1 MVAEVGF
8 EPRMTFWVILAY
20 ETRESQAGRLAY
32 FSKLARSVG
41 AAPTKLSFGDSAA
54 RAGALRVEI
63 GSPGRVFTS
72 NKPESKSGASDN
84 SATGQSSTECG
95 MWMCGVGNP
104 VQNQNAE
111 CETRTRKQASCKSL
125 VTRHRSLT

>member
-72 NKPESKSGASDN
+72 NNLSQSQARLIIPPRGSPAWNAECGLRS
-84 SATGQSSTECG
+84 GQSSAESECG
-95 MWMCGVGNP
+95 V
-104 VQNQNAE
+104 
-111 CETRTRKQASCKSL
+111 
-125 VTRHRSLT
+125 